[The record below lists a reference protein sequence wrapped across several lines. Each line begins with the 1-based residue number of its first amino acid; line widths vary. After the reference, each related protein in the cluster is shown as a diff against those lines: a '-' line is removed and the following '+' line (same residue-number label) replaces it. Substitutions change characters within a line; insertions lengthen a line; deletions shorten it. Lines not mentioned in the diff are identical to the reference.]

1 MARSLSLRSL
11 LDSDKFMG
19 SNFDNWYR
27 KLRVVLELEK
37 ILYMIM
43 DLVPKVLTLNTNTMV
58 RDTYQKWLND
68 CTIVYY
74 IVRVAMSNKFSCK
87 VIDTQ
92 SKEIL

>member
-1 MARSLSLRSL
+1 
-11 LDSDKFMG
+11 
-19 SNFDNWYR
+19 
-27 KLRVVLELEK
+27 
-37 ILYMIM
+37 M
-43 DLVPKVLTLNTNTMV
+43 DLAPEVSTLNANTMV